1 MMVEEQRRRG
11 REKGSAEVAGEA
23 GEASSRTPSERLCAG
38 CRRTDARDALL
49 RLAIGPE
56 APFLVP
62 DPQGKLG
69 GRGVSVH
76 PTRACV
82 ELAAKKGGFARAL
95 KRNVTIDAAALC
107 ETARALY
114 VMRAESLL
122 IAAARRKKLAIG
134 TEAVREA
141 LRAPEGSLVEVLVV
155 AADAEGRREELEAA
169 AARLGRRCQVL
180 GTKSSLGRLFGRD
193 EVGVLGVLDRGIA
206 DEVVRCAERA
216 EALRGEA
223 MRADAQGAPKGI
235 GGRSHGGASGR
246 GAEGE

>member
-1 MMVEEQRRRG
+1 MLMVDEQKRRG
-11 REKGSAEVAGEA
+11 REAESEEIAGET
-23 GEASSRTPSERLCAG
+23 GEASSRAASERLCAG
-38 CRRTDARDALL
+38 CRRTDGRDELL
-49 RLAIGPE
+49 RFAIGPE

-62 DPQGKLG
+62 DPQRKLG

-76 PTRACV
+76 PTRACI
-82 ELAAKKGGFARAL
+82 ELAARKGGFARAL
-95 KRNVTIDAAALC
+95 KRSVSIDAAALC
-107 ETARALY
+107 ETARVLY

-141 LRAPEGSLVEVLVV
+141 LRAPAGSLVELLVV

-180 GTKSSLGRLFGRD
+180 GSKSSIGRLFGRD

-206 DEVVRCAERA
+206 DEVVRCATRA
-216 EALRGEA
+216 EAL
-223 MRADAQGAPKGI
+223 GAPVGI

-246 GAEGE
+246 VSEGE

>member
-1 MMVEEQRRRG
+1 MLMVDEQRRRG
-11 REKGSAEVAGEA
+11 RETEGAEIAGEA
-23 GEASSRTPSERLCAG
+23 GEGSPRAASERLCAG
-38 CRRTDARDALL
+38 CRRTEARDELL
-49 RLAIGPE
+49 RLAIAPD

-62 DPQGKLG
+62 DPQRKLG

-76 PTRACV
+76 PSRACV
-82 ELAAKKGGFARAL
+82 ELAVKRGGFARAL
-95 KRNVTIDAAALC
+95 KRSVAIDAAALC
-107 ETARALY
+107 EAARALY

-122 IAAARRKKLAIG
+122 IAASRRKRLAIG

-141 LRAPEGSLVEVLVV
+141 LRTPEGSLVEVLVV
-155 AADAEGRREELEAA
+155 AADAEGRRVELEAV

-206 DEVVRCAERA
+206 DEVVRCAT
-216 EALRGEA
+216 
-223 MRADAQGAPKGI
+223 RADALGAPVEI